1 MPGNLLN
8 DALFDD
14 EDDDVLLG
22 LYGNGSNSSNFT
34 NVQYCVVNGTN
45 VALPSGQN
53 VSVCQNS
60 TAFEFEMDDVA
71 GYTVL

>member
-1 MPGNLLN
+1 MT
-8 DALFDD
+8 
-14 EDDDVLLG
+14 
-22 LYGNGSNSSNFT
+22 NSSNFT

-45 VALPSGQN
+45 VSLPSGAN
-53 VSVCQNS
+53 MSVCQNS